1 MFRNFLPSTLV
12 LFSCLT
18 PISQIQAQPA
28 HRPITIVVTTAA
40 GGSID
45 AAARHIAGELSKS
58 LHRTVVVD
66 NRPGAGGNIAAEY
79 VKRST
84 PDGSTLLMMA
94 SSTFTLNP
102 LIFDKLSFDPV
113 KDFTS
118 VAMTAGVNMVLV
130 THPRLGAKDLK
141 TIIAALKKKSNGLSF
156 GSSGNGSLSQIAGE
170 LLTMQTQTQAVH
182 VPYKGNAP
190 ALNDLLAGQ
199 LDFMFDSGT
208 AAPHV
213 AAGKLDAIA
222 VIGPK
227 RLASY
232 PNVPTFKEAGLEGM
246 EAVSGWHGI
255 FAPAGVPAD
264 VVNQLN
270 REINTVLKSN
280 EMREKLN
287 AMGLEQVSST
297 PAELDRAVQTDI
309 RRLEPVVQRAHIKAN

>member
-1 MFRNFLPSTLV
+1 MFRNFLPSALV
-12 LFSCLT
+12 IFSCYIQLS
-18 PISQIQAQPA
+18 PAQAQPA
-28 HRPITIVVTTAA
+28 QRPVTIVVTTAA

-45 AAARHIAGELSKS
+45 AAARHIAGELAKS
-58 LHRTVVVD
+58 LNRTVVVD

-79 VKRST
+79 VKRAT
-84 PDGSTLLMMA
+84 PDGSTLLMMS

-102 LIFDKLSFDPV
+102 FIFEKLSFDPI
-113 KDFTS
+113 KDFAP
-118 VAMTAGVNMVLV
+118 VAMTAGVNMILV
-130 THPRLGAKDLK
+130 THPRLGTKDLNAVVA
-141 TIIAALKKKSNGLSF
+141 TLKKKSNGLSF
-156 GSSGNGSLSQIAGE
+156 GSSGNGSLPQIAGE

-182 VPYKGNAP
+182 VPYKGIAP

-232 PNVPTFKEAGLEGM
+232 PNVPTFKEAGLDGM

-255 FAPAGVPAD
+255 FAPAGTPTD

-270 REINTVLKSN
+270 REINTVLRSN

-297 PAELDRAVQTDI
+297 PAELSRAVQTDMS
-309 RRLEPVVQRAHIKAN
+309 RLRPIVQRAQIKGS